1 MLFNSLHFL
10 IFFPVVTLVYFI
22 IPKKL
27 RYLWLLAASYYFYM
41 CWNAKY
47 ALLIA
52 FSTAVT
58 WFSGFLLGKCP
69 PEASGKLSVQ
79 KLILV
84 RKLIVAVSFF
94 VNLSILAFFKYF
106 DFILGNLNWIL
117 HRSGLLI
124 LEKPFDF
131 VLPVGISFY
140 TFQALS
146 YTVDVYRMEIEP
158 ERNILKYA
166 LFVSFFPQLVAGPI
180 ERSKNLLMQ
189 IQRMGEL
196 DIRQLFDYER
206 IAGGLQI
213 MLWGFF
219 QKLVI
224 ADRIAI
230 LVNTVFDSW
239 YFYGTVELAT
249 AAAAFSI
256 QIYCDFASYSTI
268 AVGAAKV
275 LGVTLME
282 NFNTPYFSCSIQ
294 DFWRRWHI
302 SLSTWLKDYLY
313 IPLGGNRCG
322 RLRQHFNIMLTF
334 LVSGLWHGASWH
346 YVVWGGMHGVFKVVG
361 AQTRAVRD
369 RFYTRTNTKT
379 NSFSFRL
386 GQAAATSAL
395 AAFAWIF
402 FRADS
407 FTQACGY
414 VKRLFTKPNLWALS
428 DGTLYQLGL
437 DQTEMN
443 ILLSALMILL
453 FFSIV
458 KYKRK
463 EDPDAFLANQCAWFR
478 WMTVAVLFS
487 FIFLFGIYG
496 PGYDAAQFIYFQ
508 F

>member
-58 WFSGFLLGKCP
+58 WFSGFLLGKCQ
-69 PEASGKLSVQ
+69 PEASAKLSVQ

-106 DFILGNLNWIL
+106 DFILGNLNWIS
-117 HRSGLLI
+117 HQSGLPI

-282 NFNTPYFSCSIQ
+282 NFNTPYFACSIQ

-346 YVVWGGMHGVFKVVG
+346 YVVWGGMHGVFQVVG

-369 RFYTRTNTKT
+369 RFYAQTNTKT
-379 NSFSFRL
+379 NSFSFRF
-386 GQAAATSAL
+386 GQAAATSVL